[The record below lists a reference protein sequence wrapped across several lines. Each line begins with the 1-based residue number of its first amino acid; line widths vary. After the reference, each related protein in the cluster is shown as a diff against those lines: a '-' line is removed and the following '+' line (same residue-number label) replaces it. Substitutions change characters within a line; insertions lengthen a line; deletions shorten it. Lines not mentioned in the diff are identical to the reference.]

1 MSLRQSSMM
10 VFGNKFKNP
19 KKTTDHEKRPHEI
32 GLLNSNGIDCNTE
45 SSRSIGLIGSGAYH
59 HYKGDIVDANS
70 LRFGAFSAFSAL
82 RASPLKES

>member
-1 MSLRQSSMM
+1 M

-19 KKTTDHEKRPHEI
+19 KKSTDNQKQVSDI

-59 HYKGDIVDANS
+59 QYKGEIADANS

-82 RASPLKES
+82 RESPLKES